1 MLLQD
6 RVARPQAEG
15 QVAEQIN
22 RLFKAGTQVWKRE
35 RGTAGWRE
43 GGRESASPR
52 EQARPGQATGHSSYR
67 VTWTAS

>member
-6 RVARPQAEG
+6 RVAMPQAEG

-43 GGRESASPR
+43 GGSQHPPEN
-52 EQARPGQATGHSSYR
+52 RPGQATGHSSYR

>member
-43 GGRESASPR
+43 GGSQHLPEN
-52 EQARPGQATGHSSYR
+52 RPGQARPQDTLP
-67 VTWTAS
+67 TE